1 MADSYKVIVNG
12 ELQPDAEPELAV
24 AAFSTRFGTPEHKV
38 RQLLGANR
46 DVTLKAGLELAEA
59 ERYREVLERMGF
71 AVRLDAEQPAAS
83 AQELALEPMPEPR
96 SEPQPEPEPQSSAG
110 DSNPFATPQA
120 DLDDREQEGEIHD
133 PVSVPAGNGWRW
145 LSDGFQ
151 LFKRNPVAWIGAL
164 VVWVALSMALSLIPL
179 INLVVS
185 LFSAV
190 IGGGFML
197 GARAQDEGGD
207 FRVGHLF
214 AGFSNNFGS
223 LLLLGLFYLV
233 GMFVIGIVMA
243 FAIGGS
249 VFMAGAA
256 GNPDPAAMQ
265 SVMTGPGVLIPV
277 LIGVVLITALIMAY
291 WFAPALVALEGV
303 SPLSAMALSFK
314 ACMKNVLPFLVYG
327 IAAMGLV
334 LVGMLPFLLGLLV
347 VIPMITASIYTGYR
361 DIFYS

>member
-1 MADSYKVIVNG
+1 
-12 ELQPDAEPELAV
+12 
-24 AAFSTRFGTPEHKV
+24 
-38 RQLLGANR
+38 
-46 DVTLKAGLELAEA
+46 
-59 ERYREVLERMGF
+59 
-71 AVRLDAEQPAAS
+71 
-83 AQELALEPMPEPR
+83 
-96 SEPQPEPEPQSSAG
+96 
-110 DSNPFATPQA
+110 
-120 DLDDREQEGEIHD
+120 
-133 PVSVPAGNGWRW
+133 
-145 LSDGFQ
+145 
-151 LFKRNPVAWIGAL
+151 
-164 VVWVALSMALSLIPL
+164 
-179 INLVVS
+179 
-185 LFSAV
+185 
-190 IGGGFML
+190 ML